1 MNSKAPIWCLAIAA
15 LTLPGAAQ
23 SAIELY
29 GTAHVSVDVIGNGDA
44 LAGEEPV
51 KKYALLVSSNKSFIG
66 LRGSERLRDRL
77 SVIWQFEQ
85 GVDLDDGAW
94 SEEGRDSFLGLE
106 GSLGVLLAGRH
117 VTPYRALSDELDI
130 FRNTR
135 ADHSAIVGAVDGQS
149 LFNERARNIL
159 YYATPEQRRIRF
171 ALAYIADRERDEL
184 PRTDEAS
191 DLNGYSATL
200 AFVSGPLYLGIG
212 YEKLGQVE
220 AVDQRDASATKAVF
234 GWDFG
239 QGTRAALIWEQ
250 ADNGSR
256 LAGGDGE
263 RDAWYGSLSHV
274 AGNFTW
280 KLAYGQLGE
289 LDQRPDS
296 GAQMVALGFSYAM
309 SPRTEFYLIGA
320 TLLNDDQS
328 GYALHPDHD
337 DAGSVIRP
345 AASGKDVSTVSAGI
359 IHRFN
364 LGL

>member
-1 MNSKAPIWCLAIAA
+1 MNSKAPIWFVAIAA
-15 LTLPGAAQ
+15 LALPAAAQ

-29 GTAHVSVDVIGNGDA
+29 GKAHVSLDAIGNGDA
-44 LAGEEPV
+44 LAGDEPV
-51 KKYALLVSSNKSFIG
+51 KKYGLLVTSNQSYIG
-66 LRGSERLRDRL
+66 LRGNERLRDRL
-77 SVIWQFEQ
+77 SAIWQFEQ
-85 GVDLDDGAW
+85 GVDIDDGSW
-94 SEEGRDSFLGLE
+94 SDEGRDSFVGLE
-106 GSLGVLLAGRH
+106 GGLGVLLAGRH
-117 VTPYRALSDELDI
+117 VTPYRKLSDELDI
-130 FRNTR
+130 FRDTR
-135 ADHSAIVGAVDGQS
+135 ADHSAVIGAVDGQS
-149 LFNERARNIL
+149 LFNERARNIV

-171 ALAYIADRERDEL
+171 ALAYIASRERDEL
-184 PRTDEAS
+184 PRTDEAA

-212 YEKLGQVE
+212 YEKLGQIE
-220 AVDQRDASATKAVF
+220 AADQRDASAMKAVF

-239 QGTRAALIWEQ
+239 QGTRASLIWEQ
-250 ADNGSR
+250 ADNGQR
-256 LAGGDGE
+256 LIGGE

-280 KLAYGQLGE
+280 KLGYGVLGD
-289 LDQRPDS
+289 LDRRSDS

-345 AASGKDVSTVSAGI
+345 AAFGKDVSTISAGV
-359 IHRFN
+359 IHRFD

>member
-15 LTLPGAAQ
+15 FALPGAAQ

-29 GTAHVSVDVIGNGDA
+29 GTAHVSVDAIGNGDA
-44 LAGEEPV
+44 LAGEEQV
-51 KKYALLVSSNKSFIG
+51 KKYALLVSSNKSYIG
-66 LRGSERLRDRL
+66 LRGSEQLRDRL

-85 GVDLDDGAW
+85 GVDIDDGGW
-94 SEEGRDSFLGLE
+94 SEEGRDSFVGLE
-106 GSLGVLLAGRH
+106 GGLGVLLAGRH
-117 VTPYRALSDELDI
+117 VTPYRALSDGLDI

-171 ALAYIADRERDEL
+171 ALAYIASRERDEL
-184 PRTDEAS
+184 PRTQEAS
-191 DLNGYSATL
+191 ELNGYSASL

-212 YEKLGQVE
+212 HEKLGQVE
-220 AVDQRDASATKAVF
+220 DVEQRDATAIKAVF

-239 QGTRAALIWEQ
+239 QGTRASLIWEK

-256 LAGGDGE
+256 LASGRGK

-280 KLAYGQLGE
+280 KLAYGLLDD
-289 LDQRPDS
+289 LDQRSDS

-309 SPRTEFYLIGA
+309 SPRTELYMIGA
-320 TLLNDDQS
+320 TVLNDDQS

-337 DAGSVIRP
+337 DVGSVIRP
-345 AASGKDVSTVSAGI
+345 AAPGKDVSTVSFGV
-359 IHRFN
+359 IHRFD
-364 LGL
+364 LKL